1 MVKRRSKIIGYIPKQ
16 RTRSITKANRED
28 QWINKL
34 QQTINTLDKIDNNIN
49 RLINYLN
56 ERE

>member
-16 RTRSITKANRED
+16 GTRSITKENIED